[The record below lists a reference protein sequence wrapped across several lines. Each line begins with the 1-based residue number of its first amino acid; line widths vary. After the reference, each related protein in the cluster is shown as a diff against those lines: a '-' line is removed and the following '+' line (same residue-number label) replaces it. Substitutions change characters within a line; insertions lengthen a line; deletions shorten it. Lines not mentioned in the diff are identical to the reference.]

1 MSQCFYYF
9 IAKITQGVPMKKK
22 IIITALALIST
33 QAFCADFR
41 DASLIGSSNTS
52 DFVMEKGASSMDG
65 TMKIADLTAEKLK
78 ALISNQLAST
88 GKASAQVARAIVQLS
103 DISQPVFKI
112 TGDGLAMAFRVS
124 GQTANQSLDA
134 SKKLL
139 VIMDPTLKVSG
150 KALAKVLE
158 KMFEGS
164 YQSSKA
170 SSKIFDLI
178 SKESRISSDVTNK
191 ILEILAKTFE
201 KPLEMSSDATDK
213 INDLLTKG
221 SETGSDVSTKVI
233 GKKNIEA
240 GFELSGEGL
249 SLTSKGI
256 GAVFYVI
263 TKGVTG
269 ISHIF
274 ERNKEE
280 IQKAVERND
289 QETLA
294 GLRELIRA
302 EINASI
308 ENGETL
314 NQLLSDAD
322 IDQYIELR
330 LAAEEL

>member
-1 MSQCFYYF
+1 
-9 IAKITQGVPMKKK
+9 MKKK

-41 DASLIGSSNTS
+41 DASLKGSSKAS
-52 DFVMEKGASSMDG
+52 DFTMKKGGSSIDG
-65 TMKIADLTAEKLK
+65 TMKIADLTAGKLK
-78 ALISNQLAST
+78 ALISKQLEST

-112 TGDGLAMAFRVS
+112 TGDGLALAFQVS
-124 GQTANQSLDA
+124 GQTADQTLDA

-139 VIMDPTLKVSG
+139 IIMDPTLEVTG
-150 KALAKVLE
+150 KALSKALE
-158 KMFEGS
+158 ELLKGS
-164 YQSSKA
+164 FQSSQA
-170 SSKIFDLI
+170 SSKIIDLI

-201 KPLEMSSDATDK
+201 KPLELSSDATAK

-221 SETGSDVSTKVI
+221 SVTGTDVSNKVI

-240 GFELSGEGL
+240 GFELSSEGL

-269 ISHIF
+269 ISQLF

-294 GLRELIRA
+294 GLRDLIRA
-302 EINASI
+302 EINVSI

-314 NQLLSDAD
+314 NQLLSDED

-330 LAAEEL
+330 LAVEEL